1 MQRLYMRIVKF
12 ESTPI
17 LDGVTLSPFSTDSL
31 AGQPMNPMFS
41 QSQLTAIADALA
53 DTSEGLSGSEIAHLL
68 TTCKMPDPSPG
79 ITKRHRLYNAFVE
92 SQNLRQDRKAILAFV
107 RHSMKPEL

>member
-1 MQRLYMRIVKF
+1 MV
-12 ESTPI
+12 
-17 LDGVTLSPFSTDSL
+17 
-31 AGQPMNPMFS
+31 PMFS

-68 TTCKMPDPSPG
+68 TTCKMSDPSPG

-92 SQNLRQDRKAILAFV
+92 SQNSRQNRRAIFEFI
-107 RHSMKPEL
+107 RQSMKPEIYARCPERFEPMRANLN